1 MKLSKKISISAVII
15 VIALLFSI
23 FLLTSTIF
31 KDTDFVR
38 RHHVFN
44 LSANLS
50 SLFSDKNTNFDI
62 SKVKDKVRLGDLVL
76 REGTATDSN
85 VIMMLSSSDYSHIGI
100 VTQISPEI
108 VVTHATT
115 DDDPEHADQV
125 IKTPLEEFWNTKN
138 ADAGELLRLDFINED
153 NVNTVINSV
162 NNKLG
167 QSFVLTYKGNSQER
181 PMYCS
186 ILIYNALKEV
196 NKDFSLK
203 WQFVDIP
210 LVRGDYLFPQAF
222 IDSRD
227 SKIIYTFSKKDTSIS
242 KKESSR

>member
-1 MKLSKKISISAVII
+1 MKLSKKVCTSAVII
-15 VIALLFSI
+15 IIALLFSLLI
-23 FLLTSTIF
+23 LTSTIF
-31 KDTDFVR
+31 KDSDFVR
-38 RHHVFN
+38 SHSVFN
-44 LSANLS
+44 IS
-50 SLFSDKNTNFDI
+50 SLVSDKEKSFDVDKI
-62 SKVKDKVRLGDLVL
+62 EDKVRLGDLVL

-100 VTQISPEI
+100 VTEISPDI
-108 VVTHATT
+108 IITHATT

-138 ADAGELLRLDFINED
+138 ADAGMLLRLDFINKD

-162 NNKLG
+162 NSKIG

-186 ILIYNALKEV
+186 ILIYTALKEV

-222 IDSRD
+222 IDSKD
-227 SKIIYTFSKKDTSIS
+227 SKIIYTFSKKETSSS

>member
-15 VIALLFSI
+15 IIALLFSL
-23 FLLTSTIF
+23 FLLTSTLF

-38 RHHVFN
+38 RNPIFN
-44 LSANLS
+44 LQ
-50 SLFSDKNTNFDI
+50 SLVSDKNTNFDI

-100 VTQISPEI
+100 VTQITPEI

-125 IKTPLEEFWNTKN
+125 IKTPLDEFWNSKN

-162 NNKLG
+162 NSKLG
-167 QSFVLTYKGNSQER
+167 QSFVLTYKGNRQQR

-222 IDSRD
+222 IDSKD
-227 SKIIYTFSKKDTSIS
+227 SKIIYNFSKKETIL
-242 KKESSR
+242 

>member
-1 MKLSKKISISAVII
+1 MKLSYKIIISAVILI
-15 VIALLFSI
+15 IALLFS
-23 FLLTSTIF
+23 FPLLSSSIF
-31 KDTDFVR
+31 KDSDFVR
-38 RHHVFN
+38 RYPVFN
-44 LSANLS
+44 LQNIN
-50 SLFSDKNTNFDI
+50 KEKTNNFDI
-62 SKVKDKVRLGDLVL
+62 STVKDKVRLGDLVL

-100 VTQISPEI
+100 VTELLPEI
-108 VVTHATT
+108 IVTHATT

-125 IKTPLEEFWNTKN
+125 IKTPLYEFWNTKN
-138 ADAGELLRLDFINED
+138 ADAGMLLRLNFINEN
-153 NVNTVINSV
+153 NVKTVIDSV
-162 NNKLG
+162 NSKLG

-186 ILIYNALKEV
+186 ILIYGALKDV

-222 IDSRD
+222 IE
-227 SKIIYTFSKKDTSIS
+227 SKSSKVIYTFSKK
-242 KKESSR
+242 ESSR